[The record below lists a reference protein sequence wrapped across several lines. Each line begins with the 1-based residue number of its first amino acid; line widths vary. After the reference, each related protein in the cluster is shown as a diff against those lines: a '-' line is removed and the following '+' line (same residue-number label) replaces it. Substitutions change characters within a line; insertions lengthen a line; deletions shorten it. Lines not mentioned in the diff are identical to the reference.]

1 MSNFAIVNGD
11 DKNRGELAQG
21 RAQVKMPT
29 FNFLTGKCIFQYMPQ
44 CWENFLKSMV
54 LNTKNLK
61 RFTKHRAIFKFE
73 SKINKSSGK
82 R

>member
-11 DKNRGELAQG
+11 DKNREKLAQG
-21 RAQVKMPT
+21 RARVKMPT

-44 CWENFLKSMV
+44 CWENFLESLV
-54 LNTKNLK
+54 LNTIDLK
-61 RFTKHRAIFKFE
+61 RFTKHRAIFE
-73 SKINKSSGK
+73 SKINKNSGK